1 MSDPDPAARLGHNG
15 GPTMEPGA
23 AWRKH
28 CWAQA
33 REALLP
39 HLPIEVLRGRLRRA
53 AELGLDYRSY
63 AGIRA
68 ATGHDVVAV
77 LFSSN
82 ALRAHPVPQGDRLA
96 KLSRMTGAARIGL
109 AVRPLA
115 APALLQASGDALDAG
130 FPAPGHLARWS
141 ETRAALRLAL
151 GRTPGDRA
159 ILIGAHA
166 LEADWCAAGGLAG
179 SLPDSRFFAEVRLPA

>member
-1 MSDPDPAARLGHNG
+1 MSGVGHNG

-23 AWRKH
+23 GWRRH
-28 CWAQA
+28 CWVQA
-33 REALLP
+33 RESLLP

-82 ALRAHPVPQGDRLA
+82 ALQAHQGMPAERLG
-96 KLSRMTGAARIGL
+96 KLALVKGAARIGL
-109 AVRPLA
+109 ASRPLA
-115 APALLQASGDALDAG
+115 APALLQAAGEVLDAA
-130 FPAPGHLARWS
+130 FPAPGHLSRWS
-141 ETRAALRLAL
+141 EARAALRQAL
-151 GRTPGDRA
+151 GRTAGDRA
-159 ILIGAHA
+159 ILVGAHA
-166 LEADWCAAGGLAG
+166 LEAEWCAAGGLAG
-179 SLPDSRFFAEVRLPA
+179 YLPDTRYFASA

>member
-1 MSDPDPAARLGHNG
+1 MTMPGHNR

-23 AWRKH
+23 TWRGH
-28 CWAQA
+28 CWTQA
-33 REALLP
+33 RTRLLP

-82 ALRAHPVPQGDRLA
+82 ALRAHAALPLDRLE
-96 KLSRMTGAARIGL
+96 KLGTIKRADRIGL

-115 APALLQASGDALDAG
+115 APALLQAAGDALDAA
-130 FPAPGHLARWS
+130 FPAPGHLASWS
-141 ETRAALRLAL
+141 ETRAAIRLAL

-166 LEADWCAAGGLAG
+166 LEQDWCAAGGLAG
-179 SLPDSRFFAEVRLPA
+179 YLPEARYFATGPQL

>member
-1 MSDPDPAARLGHNG
+1 MSGPGSTAGPGHNG

-23 AWRKH
+23 SWRKH
-28 CWAQA
+28 CWTEA
-33 REALLP
+33 RERLLP
-39 HLPIEVLRGRLRRA
+39 HLPLEVLRGRLRRA

-82 ALRAHPVPQGDRLA
+82 ALAARPLPDVGRLA
-96 KLSRMTGAARIGL
+96 KAGAITGADRIGL
-109 AVRPLA
+109 AIRPLA
-115 APALLQASGDALDAG
+115 APALLQAAGPALDQAH
-130 FPAPGHLARWS
+130 PAPAHLARWS
-141 ETRAALRLAL
+141 DARMALRTAL

-159 ILIGAHA
+159 ILIGAHG
-166 LEADWCAAGGLAG
+166 LEAEWCAAGGLAG
-179 SLPDSRFFAEVRLPA
+179 YVPDTRYFATAG

>member
-1 MSDPDPAARLGHNG
+1 VGAVIGHNG
-15 GPTMEPGA
+15 GPTIEPGA
-23 AWRKH
+23 SWRRH
-28 CWAQA
+28 CWTKA

-82 ALRAHPVPQGDRLA
+82 ALAAHPAPAPARLS
-96 KLSRMTGAARIGL
+96 KLAQMTGADRIGL
-109 AVRPLA
+109 AIRPLA
-115 APALLQASGDALDAG
+115 APALLQAAGDAIDGAY
-130 FPAPGHLARWS
+130 PAPGHLARWS
-141 ETRAALRLAL
+141 EARAALRLAL

-159 ILIGAHA
+159 ILIGAHG
-166 LEADWCAAGGLAG
+166 LEQDWCAAGGLAG
-179 SLPDSRFFAEVRLPA
+179 YLTDTRFFGPL

>member
-1 MSDPDPAARLGHNG
+1 MIGHNR
-15 GPTMEPGA
+15 GPTMEQGTG
-23 AWRKH
+23 WRKH
-28 CWAQA
+28 CWTLA
-33 REALLP
+33 REQLLP
-39 HLPIEVLRGRLRRA
+39 HLPIKVLRGRLRRA

-82 ALRAHPVPQGDRLA
+82 ALRALAALPPDRLG
-96 KLSRMTGAARIGL
+96 KLGAIKGADRIGL

-115 APALLQASGDALDAG
+115 APALLQAAGEALDAAY
-130 FPAPGHLARWS
+130 PAPGHHAGWS
-141 ETRAALRLAL
+141 ETRHALRLAL
-151 GRTPGDRA
+151 GRIPGDRA

-166 LEADWCAAGGLAG
+166 LEAEWCAAGGLAAYL
-179 SLPDSRFFAEVRLPA
+179 SDTRFFAAQSQA

>member
-1 MSDPDPAARLGHNG
+1 MIGHND

-23 AWRKH
+23 AWRRH
-28 CWAQA
+28 CWTQA
-33 REALLP
+33 RDRLLP

-53 AELGLDYRSY
+53 ADLGLDYRAY

-82 ALRAHPVPQGDRLA
+82 ALAAHPLPAPDRLA
-96 KLSRMTGAARIGL
+96 KLAAIGGAQRIGL
-109 AVRPLA
+109 ATRPLA
-115 APALLQASGDALDAG
+115 APALLQAADGALDAAHA
-130 FPAPGHLARWS
+130 APDHLARWS
-141 ETRAALRLAL
+141 DARATLRRAL

-159 ILIGAHA
+159 ILIGAHL
-166 LEADWCAAGGLAG
+166 LEAEWCAAGGLAG
-179 SLPDSRFFAEVRLPA
+179 YLPETRYFAGP

>member
-1 MSDPDPAARLGHNG
+1 MIGHNG
-15 GPTMEPGA
+15 GPTMQPGA
-23 AWRKH
+23 SWRKH

-33 REALLP
+33 REALMP
-39 HLPIEVLRGRLRRA
+39 HLPLEVLRGRLRRA

-82 ALRAHPVPQGDRLA
+82 ALAARPMPDRDRLA
-96 KLSRMTGAARIGL
+96 KLQAITGATRIGL
-109 AVRPLA
+109 AIRPLA
-115 APALLQASGDALDAG
+115 APALLQAAGRALDAAH
-130 FPAPGHLARWS
+130 PAPAHLARWS
-141 ETRAALRLAL
+141 DARTALRAAL

-159 ILIGAHA
+159 ILIGAHG
-166 LEADWCAAGGLAG
+166 LEQDWCAAGGLAG
-179 SLPDSRFFAEVRLPA
+179 YLSDARYFAPAG